1 MTLTKNTAPLLL
13 ASLFTVVALSG
24 CNQKSEPPTN
34 GQVATEASLA
44 DCDSASIKNSLVRVL
59 SVQTSQDVNE
69 QIVHYR
75 DANKINLPELV
86 QQRLSELNLDFQ
98 NISAD
103 GDTCQAEMVITLPVN
118 DITAADRYYTSID
131 APLSSE
137 LASKQSLNLDEYHRI
152 ISPIRYTA
160 NSGEATLLDH
170 PNALTVVA
178 NIMTA
183 SAYSQHTKPQPTSTY
198 SPSPATSSVSYD
210 TTATTT
216 QSTNE
221 PNNQTEII
229 STNTNHTAN
238 TSNSTPSTSTAST
251 NPNSSST
258 STTNNTSDS
267 TSNSTSN
274 KSTTKN
280 TTQSTKD
287 PKNPGNKP
295 TLVIKETTKIT
306 PITPT
311 ESITN

>member
-103 GDTCQAEMVITLPVN
+103 GDTCQADMVITLPVN
-118 DITAADRYYTSID
+118 DIAAADRHYTSIN
-131 APLSSE
+131 APSSSE
-137 LASKQSLNLDEYHRI
+137 LATNQSLSLDEYNRI

-160 NSGEATLLDH
+160 NNGEATLLDH
-170 PNALTVVA
+170 PSALTVVA

-183 SAYSQHTKPQPTSTY
+183 SAYNQSTRPR
-198 SPSPATSSVSYD
+198 SA
-210 TTATTT
+210 T
-216 QSTNE
+216 QSTSPTISTVSDDASVTPQTTTPITNE
-221 PNNQTEII
+221 SSNQTQIATSTSDTSNT
-229 STNTNHTAN
+229 STNISSNNTSSAN
-238 TSNSTPSTSTAST
+238 TSNSTPNTATSTS
-251 NPNSSST
+251 
-258 STTNNTSDS
+258 D
-267 TSNSTSN
+267 STSN
-274 KSTTKN
+274 KSTTKK
-280 TTQSTKD
+280 TATPSTKE
-287 PKNPGNKP
+287 PQNPGDKP
-295 TLVIKETTKIT
+295 TLIIKETTKIT
-306 PITPT
+306 PVTP
-311 ESITN
+311 ENSN